1 MTEIAQLFESALR
14 SNHASLLRTAAINT
28 VARMPPGTTLGELL
42 ASDAAQA
49 IRALTLDDLAAAL
62 REAGMAPVAAAP
74 ADATPGVVAP
84 DVVDAEQSR
93 EEQIYRR
100 ILETMAG
107 EALTI
112 GQLSKRMEVDV
123 DELRGYLTWMKKMGK
138 VQSLGRARATRY
150 QVAP

>member
-28 VARMPPGTTLGELL
+28 IARMPPGTTLGELL
-42 ASDAAQA
+42 ASDAAEA
-49 IRALTLDDLAAAL
+49 IRALTLDDLAGAL
-62 REAGMAPVAAAP
+62 REAGMAPVV
-74 ADATPGVVAP
+74 TAP

-100 ILETMAG
+100 ILDTMAG

-112 GQLSKRMEVDV
+112 GQLSKRMDVDV